1 MANINVSDTYL
12 LLIACDAAVSVTYGI
27 GVMIFLYL
35 RSRNPA
41 SNPYTEL
48 FDSLLVRVF
57 VWTQII
63 TGSAILGEIVIHNL
77 LKWF

>member
-1 MANINVSDTYL
+1 MNNITVSNWYL
-12 LLIACDAAVSVTYGI
+12 ILVACDAVLSVTYGI
-27 GVMIFLYL
+27 GVMVFLYL

-41 SNPYTEL
+41 SNSYTEV
-48 FDSLLVRVF
+48 FDSLFVRGF